1 MMLKYKHL
9 DHQFVRHMPDKL
21 SPGILYISMEYA
33 TASHLCCCGCGEEV
47 VTPFAPAQW
56 KMTFDG
62 NAVSLHPSVGNWLLK
77 CRSHYVL
84 RDGRVVDAGSW
95 SDAEIA
101 AGILRD
107 GRARAA
113 MFDPPVQMIANTP
126 APANASTVK
135 KRGWARFTAWLTG
148 K

>member
-1 MMLKYKHL
+1 MMLTYKRL
-9 DHQFVRHMPDKL
+9 DHQFVRHMPDEL

-33 TASHLCCCGCGEEV
+33 TAAHLCCCGCGEEV

-56 KMTFDG
+56 KITFDG
-62 NAVSLHPSVGNWLLK
+62 NVVSLHPSVGNWLLK

-84 RDGRVVDAGSW
+84 REGKVVEAGSW
-95 SDAEIA
+95 SDAEVT
-101 AGILRD
+101 AGLLRD

-113 MFDPPVQMIANTP
+113 MYGPPVQIVADTP
-126 APANASTVK
+126 AATNASKVEK
-135 KRGWARFTAWLTG
+135 SGWARFTAWLTG

>member
-1 MMLKYKHL
+1 MMLKYTHF
-9 DHQFVRHMPDKL
+9 DHQFVRHLPDKL

-62 NAVSLHPSVGNWLLK
+62 NAVSLHPSIGNWLLK
-77 CRSHYVL
+77 CRSHYLL
-84 RDGRVVDAGSW
+84 RDGRVVDARSW

-101 AGILRD
+101 AGVLRD

-113 MFDPPVQMIANTP
+113 MFDRPGRVNADIP
-126 APANASTVK
+126 APPKASAVK
-135 KRGWARFTAWLTG
+135 NRR
-148 K
+148 